1 LATLGEHPLL
11 TPSFI
16 RGSYITNSQDIVIS
30 VCSIDR
36 YFCTINVSSILTGEC
51 LAKISTDISN
61 CSEIRKAALKYLVG
75 GFAYD
80 ERTHEIF
87 TGNENGI
94 CCVWSNKFYND
105 VGDINNYPES
115 SDTNEDESELSGSEE
130 ESELSESHSVEN
142 LE

>member
-1 LATLGEHPLL
+1 LEK
-11 TPSFI
+11 
-16 RGSYITNSQDIVIS
+16 IS
-30 VCSIDR
+30 V
-36 YFCTINVSSILTGEC
+36 
-51 LAKISTDISN
+51 DIPN
-61 CSEIRKAALKYLVG
+61 CSEIRKAALKYEIR

-115 SDTNEDESELSGSEE
+115 SDTNEAESELSGSEE